1 MMQVD
6 LIAVVIAI
14 VAGAIANVLAAIL
27 PRFSLQADEGGDE
40 DATQS
45 LDEELKTD
53 GSHTVWNTKRYIVIT
68 MVLIGL
74 SFFVSK
80 FPPVIA
86 AAIGFHL
93 VVLMLISVI
102 DIEHRLILSIVL
114 LPSFLIAFLEIVI
127 TRRITIADALVGYA
141 VAQIVVMLY
150 YLMGILYLRIVNARR
165 KDPVSEIAFGFGD
178 VSLATFCGLIVG
190 YPRVIYMLILMAL
203 VGGIMAFG
211 YLIIRLVIVKR
222 YEAHMAFAYGPAIT
236 IAAAIMLLWGDRVA
250 YYLLG
255 GR

>member
-1 MMQVD
+1 
-6 LIAVVIAI
+6 
-14 VAGAIANVLAAIL
+14 
-27 PRFSLQADEGGDE
+27 
-40 DATQS
+40 
-45 LDEELKTD
+45 
-53 GSHTVWNTKRYIVIT
+53 
-68 MVLIGL
+68 MVLVGL
-74 SFFVSK
+74 SFVVSK

-114 LPSFLIAFLEIVI
+114 LPAFLIAFLEIVI
-127 TRRITIADALVGYA
+127 TRRITIPDALVGYA

-190 YPRVIYMLILMAL
+190 YPRVVYMLILMAL
-203 VGGIMAFG
+203 VGGLMAFS
-211 YLIIRLVIVKR
+211 YLIVRLVIVRR

-236 IAAAIMLLWGDRVA
+236 IAAAIMLLWGDQVA